1 MAVHG
6 CVGYTSG
13 CRCPRCRRRRR
24 EREHRAHQGQHPQA
38 RRRAPARV
46 PVTDHPPEPRGSQPA
61 YRSGHTGLLA
71 GLGGNRHEHALIAHL
86 CQQIAALRHIAA
98 QHSPGDPSVQ
108 LQRQHTRQLVEIL
121 EHQRAQLRALLGGDV
136 SDTEQHDSN

>member
-1 MAVHG
+1 MAIHR

-13 CRCPRCRRRRR
+13 CRCPRCRRRHQ
-24 EREHRAHQGQHPQA
+24 EREYRDRQGQHSPA
-38 RRRAPARV
+38 RRRSPARV
-46 PVTDHPPEPRGSQPA
+46 PVIDHPPEPRDSRPA
-61 YRSGHTGLLA
+61 YRGGHSGVLA
-71 GLGGNRHEHALIAHL
+71 ELAGNRHEHALIAHL
-86 CQQIAALRHIAA
+86 CQQITALRQIAA

-108 LQRQHTRQLVEIL
+108 LHHQHTRQLVEIL

>member
-24 EREHRAHQGQHPQA
+24 EREYRDRQGQHPPA

-46 PVTDHPPEPRGSQPA
+46 PVTDRPPEPRDSQPA
-61 YRSGHTGLLA
+61 RRSGHTGALA
-71 GLGGNRHEHALIAHL
+71 GLAGNRHEHDLIAHL

-108 LQRQHTRQLVEIL
+108 LQRQHTRQLVEML
-121 EHQRAQLRALLGGDV
+121 ETQRAQLRALLGGDV
-136 SDTEQHDSN
+136 SDPEQHDSN

>member
-13 CRCPRCRRRRR
+13 CRCPLCQRRRT
-24 EREHRAHQGQHPQA
+24 EREYRDRQERHPPA

-46 PVTDHPPEPRGSQPA
+46 PVTDRPPEPPGSQPV
-61 YRSGHTGLLA
+61 YRSGHIGALA
-71 GLGGNRHEHALIAHL
+71 GLAASQREHDLIAHL
-86 CQQIAALRHIAA
+86 CQQIAALRQLAA

-108 LQRQHTRQLVEIL
+108 LHHQHTRQLAEVL
-121 EHQRAQLRALLGGDV
+121 ESQRAQLRALLGGDV
-136 SDTEQHDSN
+136 SDTEQQDSN